1 MITVVTAIGL
11 FVLWLRHRR
20 RRRSRQ
26 LAAQL
31 TSLPDVTDLFL
42 AAMYAGFTPARALG
56 FLARSA
62 PMNVRWAFVEAA
74 ANLEH
79 GERFTTV
86 VRRLPERLGSGY
98 RPLCDI
104 LGSGDRLG
112 ISTEVLIAQISSDS
126 HLTRRLLAEAD
137 ARRLPVRLSVPL
149 VCCTLPSFVVLVM
162 VPVIAGT
169 LSQLHI
175 NR

>member
-1 MITVVTAIGL
+1 MITIVVAFGFFIT
-11 FVLWLRHRR
+11 WLRYRR
-20 RRRSRQ
+20 HLHSRH

-31 TSLPDVTDLFL
+31 ASLPDVTDLIL
-42 AAMYAGFTPARALG
+42 AAMQAGCTPVHALY

-62 PMNVRWAFVEAA
+62 PMNVRGAFAEAA
-74 ANLEH
+74 TAIED
-79 GERFTTV
+79 GERFASV
-86 VRRLPERLGSGY
+86 IGQLPQRLGNGY

-104 LGSGDRLG
+104 LSAGDRLG
-112 ISTEVLIAQISSDS
+112 IPIEILMTQVSSDS

-137 ARRLPVRLSVPL
+137 ARRLPVRLSWPL

-175 NR
+175 TS